1 MNDKTTRA
9 PDFPPGLII
18 AAPASG
24 SGKTTLTLALHQAF
38 QRAGQAI
45 APVKVGPDYI
55 DPAYHARASGRSCYS
70 LDPWAMRPHSLRA
83 IAGRAVAETVNQNS
97 ADWIL
102 AEGVMGLFDGGAGS
116 TAALAL
122 ETGWPVVLV
131 VDVTGMS
138 ESVAALIHGFTTFH
152 KALRLRGVI
161 LNKVGSPRHARL
173 LQNACAGLDIP
184 LLGLIP
190 RESAL
195 GLPTRHLGLVQASE
209 HPDLDRFLTKAAE
222 QIRQSVDCIALAQ
235 LAHSEHTPTH
245 NRQNAGL
252 CAEQALIPPLG
263 QSIAIA
269 QDRAFAFVYPA
280 VLESWQAQGCHLSFF
295 SPLRDDAPAPNCDA
309 VYLPGGYPELHAAQ
323 LAANQTFLDGLRQAA
338 RRRVTIYGECGGYM
352 TLGRTLTDQTGQT
365 HRMAGLLPVDTSLI
379 PPQRALG
386 YRTIRCLT
394 NSALGPAGSRFK
406 GHEFHYSHTT
416 HSDGPPLF
424 SIKDITGTPL
434 GSTGCH
440 AGTVMGSYLHLL
452 DRVE

>member
-9 PDFPPGLII
+9 PDFPQGLII

-24 SGKTTLTLALHQAF
+24 SGKTTLTLALHRAF
-38 QRAGQAI
+38 QRAGQAV

-55 DPAYHARASGRSCYS
+55 DPAYHARASGRPCYS

-83 IAGRAVAETVNQNS
+83 IAGQAVSSRLS

-152 KALRLRGVI
+152 KSLRLRGVI

-195 GLPTRHLGLVQASE
+195 ELPTRHLGLVQASE

-222 QIRQSVDCIALAQ
+222 QIRQSVDCTALAQ
-235 LAHSEHTPTH
+235 LAHSEYPPTH

-269 QDRAFAFVYPA
+269 QDRAFSFVYPA

-295 SPLRDDAPAPNCDA
+295 SPLRDDAPAQNCDA
-309 VYLPGGYPELHAAQ
+309 VYLPGGYPELHAVQ
-323 LAANQTFLDGLRQAA
+323 LAANQNFLDGLRQAA
-338 RRRVTIYGECGGYM
+338 RRRATIYGECGGYM

-365 HRMAGLLPVDTSLI
+365 HCMAGLLPVDTSFT
-379 PPQRALG
+379 PPQRTLG

-394 NSALGPAGSRFK
+394 GSALGPAGSTFK

-424 SIKDITGTPL
+424 SIADATSEALGT
-434 GSTGCH
+434 TGCS

-452 DRVE
+452 DRAE